1 MSGVENQRWWA
12 GIIGAVRGGLGL
24 FTLFALLLALFAG
37 AVVFSNT
44 SEPAKLWILAV
55 VGVFWVG
62 NTVLPFVILYG
73 RPSHLADQVDLRR
86 VEAELYERQ
95 SQSEYPEDLRRQRQ
109 RSRLETSE
117 GEHGNR

>member
-1 MSGVENQRWWA
+1 MGNQRWWA

-24 FTLFALLLALFAG
+24 FALFALLLALFAG

-55 VGVFWVG
+55 VGVIWLG
-62 NTVLPFVILYG
+62 NTVLPFLLLYG

-86 VEAELYERQ
+86 AEVELYERQ
-95 SQSEYPEDLRRQRQ
+95 SQSTDAEKLLRQRQ
-109 RSRLETSE
+109 RGRLED
-117 GEHGNR
+117 R

>member
-24 FTLFALLLALFAG
+24 SRCLRCCSRSLPVPSSSRIRA
-37 AVVFSNT
+37 SQ
-44 SEPAKLWILAV
+44 PKLWILAV

-62 NTVLPFVILYG
+62 TVLPFVILYG

-117 GEHGNR
+117 GEHGDR

>member
-1 MSGVENQRWWA
+1 MDNQRWWA

-24 FTLFALLLALFAG
+24 FALFALLLALFAG
-37 AVVFSNT
+37 IVVVSNNSAPT
-44 SEPAKLWILAV
+44 KLWILAV

-73 RPSHLADQVDLRR
+73 RPSHLAYQVDLRR
-86 VEAELYERQ
+86 IEAELYERQ

-109 RSRLETSE
+109 RGRLETSE
-117 GEHGNR
+117 GNHGDR

>member
-1 MSGVENQRWWA
+1 MVDNQRWWA
-12 GIIGAVRGGLGL
+12 AIIRAITSGLGL
-24 FTLFALLLALFAG
+24 FALFALLLTLFAG

-62 NTVLPFVILYG
+62 NTVLPFLLLYG

-109 RSRLETSE
+109 RGRLETSE
-117 GEHGNR
+117 GEHGDR